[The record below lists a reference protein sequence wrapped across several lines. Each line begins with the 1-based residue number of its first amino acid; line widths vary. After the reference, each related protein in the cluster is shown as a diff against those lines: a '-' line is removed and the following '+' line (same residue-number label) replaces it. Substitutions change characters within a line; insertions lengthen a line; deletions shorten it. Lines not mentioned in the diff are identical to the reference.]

1 MFKTIQ
7 QAQNRVTDA
16 TPLVNKLK
24 LSLRLSQKWILKPI
38 RNH

>member
-1 MFKTIQ
+1 MFTTIK
-7 QAQNRVTDA
+7 QAQNGVTDA
-16 TPLVNKLK
+16 KPLVNKLK